1 MFEPEVFLRIGAFLN
16 WIGIVLLPFLL
27 LPLLTLTFPNL
38 FSGPSR
44 QLRTYLDQAI
54 RWALNASIF
63 FAVALVMAQLAVVIA
78 SYAFALS
85 WTWLSEAVIYAFA
98 AVFMLGS
105 ASALTNDA
113 HVRVDILRP
122 RFGERGRYWIE
133 LGGTYLFLFP
143 IMIRLVTLGEQGLS
157 RSWSL
162 FEGSRESDGLPI
174 LFLFKTLVPVFAVLM
189 IAAGLAVA
197 LRAALKLT
205 DGLPADAEADPET
218 ESHYGA

>member
-205 DGLPADAEADPET
+205 DGLPTDAENDPET

>member
-1 MFEPEVFLRIGAFLN
+1 MMEPEVFLQIGAFLN
-16 WIGIVLLPFLL
+16 WVGIALAPILL
-27 LPLLTLTFPNL
+27 LPLLTVTFPRL
-38 FSGPSR
+38 FSEPSKR
-44 QLRTYLDQAI
+44 LRTYLERGI
-54 RWALNASIF
+54 NLALH
-63 FAVALVMAQLAVVIA
+63 FAVFSAIVLVLVQLAVVIA

-98 AVFMLGS
+98 TVFMLGS

-143 IMIRLVTLGEQGLS
+143 IMIRLISLGEQGLS
-157 RSWSL
+157 RSWLL

-174 LFLFKTLVPVFAVLM
+174 LYLFKTLVPVFAVLM
-189 IAAGLAVA
+189 IAAGMVVA

-205 DGLPADAEADPET
+205 GGWPAEAEDKTGAET
-218 ESHYGA
+218 HYGA